1 MIWMTRATAAEF
13 CLRLC
18 GFSPTAA
25 ERLAAL
31 RLRRERG
38 EFREPTEAELR
49 CFARWL
55 VEHGRLSD
63 WPRADDGAADAAAG
77 APYGSPRP
85 LSLRR

>member
-1 MIWMTRATAAEF
+1 MIDFWMTRATASEF

-18 GFSPTAA
+18 GFSSTEAQ
-25 ERLAAL
+25 RLVAL

-38 EFREPTEAELR
+38 EFREATETELR

-63 WPRADDGAADAAAG
+63 WTPAEDGTADTAAG
-77 APYGSPRP
+77 TPADRGAP
-85 LSLRR
+85 